1 MVKIMNYAKTIEIKG
16 IKKTERDLKGDCI
29 EYSSTINTIKETITK
44 RLMEKAAKIRKRIV
58 LMISQTCSGHVG
70 GCFSSTDLLTS
81 LYFYKMRID
90 PKNPQWED
98 RDRFILSKGHAAP
111 LLYSILIEC
120 GFLSEEEQCTLRK
133 INTRLQG
140 HPTMRTTPGVDM
152 TTGSLGMGLSAGCGM
167 AIASKLENRS
177 NKIYVLLGDGE
188 LQEGQVW
195 EAVMTASHFHLNNVI
210 AIVDKN
216 NLQSDSP
223 VKSVS
228 NTGDLGAQFKSFNWN
243 VLEINGHNFMEII
256 DALDTASNSIL
267 RPTVIIANTR
277 KGKGVSFM
285 EDNPMF
291 HAITPSTEQIGYALS
306 EIKSNNKSEN

>member
-1 MVKIMNYAKTIEIKG
+1 MDNTEIVEIGQTKS
-16 IKKTERDLKGDCI
+16 TERDLKDDCI
-29 EYSSTINTIKETITK
+29 LYSSTINTIKDTIAK
-44 RLMEKAAKIRKRIV
+44 RLMEKAANIRKRIV
-58 LMISQTCSGHVG
+58 LMISQTSSGHVG

-90 PKNPQWED
+90 VKNPDWED

-120 GFLSEEEQCTLRK
+120 GFLAEEDQYTLRN
-133 INTRLQG
+133 INSRLQG
-140 HPTMRTTPGVDM
+140 HPSMQITPGVDM

-167 AIASKLENRS
+167 AIAAKLENKP

-195 EAVMTASHFHLNNVI
+195 EAVMTASHFRLNNII

-228 NTGDLGAQFKSFNWN
+228 NTGDLATQFKSFNWN
-243 VLEINGHNFMEII
+243 VLEINGHNFLEIM
-256 DALDTASNSIL
+256 DALDTASSSIL
-267 RPTVIIANTR
+267 KPTVIIANTR

-285 EDNPMF
+285 ENNPKY
-291 HAITPSTEQIGYALS
+291 HAISLTEQDTNNALT
-306 EIKSNNKSEN
+306 EIQPN

>member
-1 MVKIMNYAKTIEIKG
+1 MDHTEIVEIGLTKS
-16 IKKTERDLKGDCI
+16 TERDLKDDCI
-29 EYSSTINTIKETITK
+29 LYSSTISTIKDTIAK
-44 RLMEKAAKIRKRIV
+44 RLMEKAANIRKRVV
-58 LMISQTCSGHVG
+58 LMISQTNSGHVG

-90 PKNPQWED
+90 AKNPDWED

-120 GFLSEEEQCTLRK
+120 GFLAEEDQHTLRN
-133 INTRLQG
+133 INSKLQG
-140 HPTMRTTPGVDM
+140 HPSMQITPGIDM

-167 AIASKLENRS
+167 AIASKLESRT

-195 EAVMTASHFHLNNVI
+195 EAIMTASHFRLNNII
-210 AIVDKN
+210 AVVDKN

-228 NTGDLGAQFKSFNWN
+228 NTGDLATQFKSFNWN
-243 VLEINGHNFMEII
+243 VLEINGHNFLEIM
-256 DALDTASNSIL
+256 DALDTASNSVFK
-267 RPTVIIANTR
+267 PTVIIANTR

-285 EDNPMF
+285 ENNPKY
-291 HAITPSTEQIGYALS
+291 HAISLTEQDTNNALT
-306 EIKSNNKSEN
+306 EIQPN